1 MGSSRLVPVPDA
13 FNMTFS
19 DIRIY
24 QATDACCLFCPR
36 QGFCAAQKDLYFYFF
51 VKHTSR
57 KSVSVLVGTSL
68 KFRASIDILARDL
81 STDPPPLP
89 PPANQRNTSLKSAM
103 EALPGWFSVCN

>member
-24 QATDACCLFCPR
+24 QATDACSYRNVVCFCPR
-36 QGFCAAQKDLYFYFF
+36 QDFCAAQKDLYFYFF
-51 VKHTSR
+51 VRHTSR

-81 STDPPPLP
+81 STDPPLPL
-89 PPANQRNTSLKSAM
+89 
-103 EALPGWFSVCN
+103 LPTKETPV

>member
-24 QATDACCLFCPR
+24 QATDACSYRNVVCFVHVRIFVLRKKTFI
-36 QGFCAAQKDLYFYFF
+36 FIFF
-51 VKHTSR
+51 VRHTSR

-81 STDPPPLP
+81 STDPPLPL
-89 PPANQRNTSLKSAM
+89 
-103 EALPGWFSVCN
+103 LPTKETPV